1 VKKKMGRL
9 SQFFLRIRVWVASF
23 PCSLFLGILI
33 GIVFLLIIQKKG
45 AFIEGI
51 VIGLILRELLL
62 GGKRVASDWISTHPL
77 RKLLGSIS
85 KDEDCYIFLSFFYR
99 DLNRQNEF
107 KLARWNPEQH
117 GKETLIKGP
126 FSVLGDGDAMALSF
140 IRSLLAYL
148 PKKHNTIRVE
158 RAETHIDKWGISC
171 FCIGA
176 HNPRVQTILSKFE
189 NTFFCFDGNYTVI
202 TKRDAPS
209 LVDSAT
215 GKNLRKGVFIEPNG
229 SEPTDY
235 GILLKLQDEFNK
247 NGSTIFVV
255 AGIGPAGTSG
265 AAYYLLS
272 KYKELSALGQ
282 QFGLLLQVPSG
293 YQSAREVDFDKVA
306 NFYFP

>member
-1 VKKKMGRL
+1 MKKTVRL
-9 SQFFLRIRVWVASF
+9 SQFFLRIRSWATSF
-23 PCSLFLGILI
+23 PCSFLLGILI
-33 GIVFLLIIQKKG
+33 GIVLLLIIQNKG
-45 AFIEGI
+45 EFIWGI
-51 VIGLILRELLL
+51 VIGFILRELFL
-62 GGKRVASDWISTHPL
+62 GGKRIASEWKSTHPL

-85 KDEDCYIFLSFFYR
+85 KDEDCYIFVSSFFR
-99 DLNRQNEF
+99 DLSRPNEF
-107 KLARWNPEQH
+107 KVARWNAEQR
-117 GKETLIKGP
+117 GTETLLKGP
-126 FSVLGDGDAMALSF
+126 GSVWGEGDAMALSF
-140 IRSLLAYL
+140 IHSLLARL
-148 PKKHNTIRVE
+148 PKKDNTIRVE
-158 RAETHIDKWGISC
+158 RAETHIDKWGVSC

-176 HNPRVQTILSKFE
+176 HNPRVQTILSKFQ
-189 NTFFCFDGNYTVI
+189 NTFFCFDSNYTVI

-209 LVDSAT
+209 RVDSET
-215 GKNLRKGVFIEPNG
+215 GKNLKEGVFIEPNG

-293 YQSAREVDFDKVA
+293 YQSAREVAFDEVA
-306 NFYFP
+306 NFYYL